1 MTQPEGN
8 GSSAGAPPP
17 SPSTS
22 ASGGAS
28 RSGIAL
34 AGVTLAAL
42 LVDRTANGKPVDDR
56 TRHALLRSVT
66 THRATRMEE
75 IVPDTAFLRE
85 GARSAMDSLSGRTR
99 SPDVVRYALQ
109 LIELAH
115 LLKQVPQI
123 VEKLGRLLD
132 ALDPELA
139 SDAEL
144 AKVYRETISTLGK
157 RIQVSGNP
165 EILQQEATADQIR
178 ALLLAG
184 VRMAWLWEQSG
195 GRRWHL
201 LLRRGAINATLAPL
215 AS

>member
-1 MTQPEGN
+1 MTQANGN
-8 GSSAGAPPP
+8 GIESSTTPPTSPRAP
-17 SPSTS
+17 
-22 ASGGAS
+22 

-42 LVDRTANGKPVDDR
+42 FVHRTANGESVDDQAR
-56 TRHALLRSVT
+56 AALLRT
-66 THRATRMEE
+66 ILTHRAQDMSE
-75 IVPDTAFLRE
+75 IVPDADYLRE
-85 GARSAMDSLSGRTR
+85 GARVALDALSGRTR
-99 SPDVVRYALQ
+99 SADVVRYTLQ

-132 ALDPELA
+132 GINPEQMTESDLA
-139 SDAEL
+139 RI
-144 AKVYRETISTLGK
+144 YRDTVSTLGK

-165 EILQQEATADQIR
+165 AILQLDATADRIR

-184 VRMAWLWEQSG
+184 IRMAWLWEQSG

-201 LLRRGAINATLAPL
+201 LFRRSAINATLSPL
-215 AS
+215 IN